1 MAVSGVNSPG
11 SWSWVYN
18 QQVPATSKAEALSDN
33 AVATQEVQEAN
44 QVATELQASTRGDSQ
59 SIDKLA

>member
-1 MAVSGVNSPG
+1 MAVSGVTSTG

-18 QQVPATSKAEALSDN
+18 QQVPATSKAEALSN
-33 AVATQEVQEAN
+33 SAIATQEVQEAN
-44 QVATELQASTRGDSQ
+44 EVATEQQATTRGDSQ